1 MTSANHQQTPG
12 YESLP
17 SGEELLFFQLDIDA
31 QRADFFQQYVEGLRH
46 SWFHTVIA
54 IHDVFVHLGTAVYI
68 VGLDGKHFLQ
78 CVRGA
83 ISFQRPHFHLT
94 EALTTELSFTTQRLL
109 SNQTIRTGRTRM
121 HLVINQ
127 VVQFQHVHVAD
138 SNLAFKLLTGTAV
151 KQGNLT
157 RRWQATQL

>member
-1 MTSANHQQTPG
+1 MTSANHQQAPG

-46 SWFHTVIA
+46 ARFHTVIA

-94 EALTTELSFTTQRLL
+94 EALTTELSLTTQRLL
-109 SNQTIRTGRTRM
+109 SNR
-121 HLVINQ
+121 L
-127 VVQFQHVHVAD
+127 
-138 SNLAFKLLTGTAV
+138 
-151 KQGNLT
+151 
-157 RRWQATQL
+157 